1 LRRLK
6 RILLRFKEEIIIQ
19 KIEGIMENLAKIIW
33 ASPQTL
39 ARDGIIALLD
49 QEPDFTFAEIVSKQE
64 DIVPALSAKPTPN
77 LLVVDHVFLTED
89 PGYLSTL
96 KQLAPAIKVLVL
108 SGIEHDEDILSLM
121 KSGADGYIV
130 NEAHKDELVFA
141 IKHILAGNTYI
152 CTALYLKV
160 LESIATVD
168 LGKKGQAV
176 EFSPREEQILKL
188 ILEGYSNQE
197 IAYQLFTNKRTIL
210 KYRESLLQ
218 KTGASDI
225 GTVIRIALQQ
235 GVLN

>member
-1 LRRLK
+1 
-6 RILLRFKEEIIIQ
+6 
-19 KIEGIMENLAKIIW
+19 MEKSAKIIW
-33 ASPQTL
+33 ASPQSF

-49 QEPDFTFAEIVSKQE
+49 REPDFTFAEIVSTQA
-64 DIVPALSAKPTPN
+64 DIMAAVATEPGTAL
-77 LLVVDHVFLTED
+77 LIVDHHFLTDRQQFIASVKEI
-89 PGYLSTL
+89 
-96 KQLAPAIKVLVL
+96 APLMKVLVL
-108 SGIEHDEDILSLM
+108 SDIEYDEDILGLI

-130 NEAHKDELVFA
+130 NEANKDELIFA

-160 LESIATVD
+160 LESIATMDVEN
-168 LGKKGQAV
+168 KGETV
-176 EFSPREEQILKL
+176 EFSEREEQILKL

-218 KTGASDI
+218 KTGAPDI
-225 GTVIRIALQQ
+225 GTVIRIALRQ

>member
-1 LRRLK
+1 
-6 RILLRFKEEIIIQ
+6 
-19 KIEGIMENLAKIIW
+19 MENSANIIW
-33 ASPQTL
+33 ASPRTL

-49 QEPDFTFAEIVSKQE
+49 QEPDFTFAEIVSTRE
-64 DIVPALSAKPTPN
+64 DIIPALSAKPATN
-77 LLVVDHVFLTED
+77 LLAVDHVFLED
-89 PGYLSTL
+89 DRYLSTV
-96 KQLAPAIKVLVL
+96 KQLAPQIRVLVL
-108 SGIEHDEDILSLM
+108 SGIEYNEDILSLV

-130 NEAHKDELVFA
+130 NEANKDELVFA

-160 LESIATVD
+160 LESIATTD
-168 LGKKGQAV
+168 FGRKGQAV

-218 KTGASDI
+218 KTGAPDI

>member
-1 LRRLK
+1 M
-6 RILLRFKEEIIIQ
+6 EES
-19 KIEGIMENLAKIIW
+19 AKIIW

-39 ARDGIIALLD
+39 ARDGIVAMLS
-49 QEPDFTFAEIVSKQE
+49 QEPDFTFAEIVSKRE
-64 DIVPALSAKPTPN
+64 DITTALSAGQAIN
-77 LLVVDHVFLTED
+77 LLVIDHVFLGDNPT
-89 PGYLSTL
+89 YLSTL
-96 KQLAPAIKVLVL
+96 KQMVPTIKVLVL
-108 SGIEHDEDILSLM
+108 SGIDYHEDILSLV

-130 NEAHKDELVFA
+130 NEANKDELVFA

-160 LESIATVD
+160 LESITATD
-168 LGKKGQAV
+168 FGKNGQTV

-188 ILEGYSNQE
+188 IVEGYSNQE

-218 KTGASDI
+218 KTGAPDI

>member
-1 LRRLK
+1 
-6 RILLRFKEEIIIQ
+6 
-19 KIEGIMENLAKIIW
+19 MENSAKIIW
-33 ASPQTL
+33 ASPQSL

-49 QEPDFTFAEIVSKQE
+49 QEPDFTFAEIISKQE
-64 DIVPALSAKPTPN
+64 DIPTAVTADPDVN
-77 LLVVDHVFLTED
+77 LLIVDHLFLSD
-89 PGYLSTL
+89 Q
-96 KQLAPAIKVLVL
+96 QLLTSFKEIAPLMKVLVL
-108 SGIEHDEDILSLM
+108 SDIEYNDDILGLM

-130 NEAHKDELVFA
+130 NEANKDELIFA

-152 CTALYLKV
+152 CTALYIQV
-160 LESIATVD
+160 LESIAVLDVEKSGTA
-168 LGKKGQAV
+168 L

-218 KTGASDI
+218 KTGAPDI
-225 GTVIRIALQQ
+225 GTVIRMALQQ

>member
-1 LRRLK
+1 
-6 RILLRFKEEIIIQ
+6 
-19 KIEGIMENLAKIIW
+19 MENSAKIIW

-39 ARDGIIALLD
+39 ARDGIISLLD
-49 QEPDFTFAEIVSKQE
+49 QEPDFTFAEIVSKRE
-64 DIVPALSAKPTPN
+64 GIIPALSARPATD
-77 LLVVDHVFLTED
+77 LLVIDHVFLAED
-89 PGYLSTL
+89 QRYLTAL
-96 KQLAPAIKVLVL
+96 KKIAPQIKVLVL
-108 SGIEHDEDILSLM
+108 SGIEFEEDILGLM

-130 NEAHKDELVFA
+130 NEANKDELVFA
-141 IKHILAGNTYI
+141 IKHILSGNTYI

-160 LESIATVD
+160 LERMAVAD
-168 LGKKGQAV
+168 FGRKDPAV

-218 KTGASDI
+218 KTGAPDI

>member
-1 LRRLK
+1 
-6 RILLRFKEEIIIQ
+6 
-19 KIEGIMENLAKIIW
+19 MENSAKIIW
-33 ASPQTL
+33 ASPQSL

-49 QEPDFTFAEIVSKQE
+49 QEPDFTFAEIISKQE
-64 DIVPALSAKPTPN
+64 DIPTAVTADPDVN
-77 LLVVDHVFLTED
+77 LLIVDHLFLSD
-89 PGYLSTL
+89 QQLLSSF
-96 KQLAPAIKVLVL
+96 KEIAPLMKVLVL
-108 SGIEHDEDILSLM
+108 SDIEYNDDILGLM

-130 NEAHKDELVFA
+130 NEANKDELIFA

-152 CTALYLKV
+152 CTALYIQV
-160 LESIATVD
+160 LESIAVLDVEKSGTA
-168 LGKKGQAV
+168 L

-218 KTGASDI
+218 KTGAPDI
-225 GTVIRIALQQ
+225 GTVIRMALQQ

>member
-1 LRRLK
+1 MKRIPLRLK
-6 RILLRFKEEIIIQ
+6 QRRHTVNIGK
-19 KIEGIMENLAKIIW
+19 GIMENSAKIIW

-39 ARDGIIALLD
+39 ARDGVIALLD
-49 QEPDFTFAEIVSKQE
+49 QEPDFTFAEIVSSRD
-64 DIVPALSAKPTPN
+64 DIIPALSAQPTVN
-77 LLVVDHVFLTED
+77 LLTVDHVFIQED
-89 PGYLSTL
+89 PKYLSTL
-96 KQLAPAIKVLVL
+96 KKIAPHIKVLVL
-108 SGIEHDEDILSLM
+108 SGIEYDEDILGLM

-130 NEAHKDELVFA
+130 NEANKDELVFA
-141 IKHILAGNTYI
+141 IKHILGGNTYI

-160 LESIATVD
+160 LESIAAAD
-168 LGKKGQAV
+168 LGNKSQAV

-218 KTGASDI
+218 KTGASDM